1 MGTKALPHAG
11 MGVAQYTWATSPLRR
26 YVDLV
31 NQWQIIACARHGRT
45 AALAAPFKPKDAT
58 LFSIISGFDGAYSAY
73 NGFQSAIERFW
84 TLRWIEQQGV
94 TELDAAV
101 LKDGLVRADTLP
113 LVFRAL
119 GTESFLRG
127 TRVRVRIT
135 GMDLLTLEL
144 HASLVARLEDEVA
157 PAEAEDGEG
166 EGEDDAPT
174 TGLTLAINLDEA
186 GEDAPPRPRRLSSP
200 PAAPMRLP
208 KLPWPPT
215 LLQST
220 LLISVALHA
229 VLLTI
234 RFVDPERFNRVFED
248 TPLEVILVNARSN
261 EKPVKAQAIAQADL
275 AGGGNQDQGR
285 ATSPLPASDLNSLGI
300 DTDEAEQQI
309 NQMQAQQQQ
318 LLADLRR
325 QIALLPVP
333 DPARPVQT
341 PEEAQREERRRQ
353 MLRTLAE
360 IESASTRRT
369 PVRASATSAPPP
381 RARSMRSTTTSCA
394 ARSRN
399 AAPATSPNT
408 RARSSMAS

>member
-1 MGTKALPHAG
+1 
-11 MGVAQYTWATSPLRR
+11 
-26 YVDLV
+26 
-31 NQWQIIACARHGRT
+31 
-45 AALAAPFKPKDAT
+45 
-58 LFSIISGFDGAYSAY
+58 
-73 NGFQSAIERFW
+73 
-84 TLRWIEQQGV
+84 
-94 TELDAAV
+94 
-101 LKDGLVRADTLP
+101 
-113 LVFRAL
+113 
-119 GTESFLRG
+119 
-127 TRVRVRIT
+127 
-135 GMDLLTLEL
+135 
-144 HASLVARLEDEVA
+144 
-157 PAEAEDGEG
+157 
-166 EGEDDAPT
+166 
-174 TGLTLAINLDEA
+174 
-186 GEDAPPRPRRLSSP
+186 
-200 PAAPMRLP
+200 MRLP
-208 KLPWPPT
+208 KLPWPPP

-360 IESASTRRT
+360 IEKRINEENARPRKRYISPATQGQVYAVYYDKLRRKIEERGTRDFPEYKGQKLYGELIMNITIDARGRIVDAEIVQASKSELLNRRALAIARAAAPFGDFTEAMRKQADQIVVTSRFRFTRNDGFEAT
-369 PVRASATSAPPP
+369 AETSARP
-381 RARSMRSTTTSCA
+381 
-394 ARSRN
+394 
-399 AAPATSPNT
+399 
-408 RARSSMAS
+408 